1 MNDMTQGVEWKKI
14 LFFAV
19 PMLIGN
25 VFQQLYN
32 TIDGIIVGRF
42 VGTEAQAAVGASF
55 PVMFLLIS
63 FVAGVAMGA
72 TVLISQFYGAKN
84 MQKVKQTID
93 TTYVFLLISTL
104 MITCLGLL
112 ITPAMLR
119 LLQVPAEVFS
129 DAENYLRI
137 MFIGMIAMIGYNSI
151 SAILRGL
158 GESKIPMYLL
168 IGSTFVNILLD
179 LLLIIWF
186 DMGVEGAAWATVIA
200 QGVSFVFSIVYLN
213 RNHKV
218 FAFEVKTMRFHSDL
232 FRRILKIG
240 LPAGIQSMLFCLG
253 NMTLQGFVNGF
264 GAIAMAGYFGASR
277 IDAFAAM
284 PIMSLGASVSTFVGQ
299 NLGAG
304 KEKRIKKGVVSS
316 VVMVAI
322 VSVITTSTLFFFRT
336 KLMAI
341 FSTDLQVVQVG
352 ADYLSVIAPFYIF
365 IGISFVL
372 TGLLRGAGDTFV
384 HMIFS
389 LITLWLIRIPIAWFL
404 SPRIGITGLWWGIPI
419 GWVAGF
425 LLKWGY
431 YRSGRWRRKCFIGAD
446 EVLEQFGKEE
456 TA

>member
-1 MNDMTQGVEWKKI
+1 MNDMTQGAEWKKI
-14 LFFAV
+14 LFFAF

-32 TIDGIIVGRF
+32 TVDGIIVGRF

-63 FVAGVAMGA
+63 LVAGIAMGA
-72 TVLISQFYGAKN
+72 TVLISQFYGAKE
-84 MQKVKQTID
+84 MHKVKQTID
-93 TTYVFLLISTL
+93 TTYVFLFVSTL
-104 MITCLGLL
+104 IITLVGLA
-112 ITPAMLR
+112 ITPALFR
-119 LLQVPAEVFS
+119 LLQVPAEVFA
-129 DAENYLRI
+129 DAESYLRI
-137 MFIGMIAMIGYNSI
+137 MFIGMIAMFGYNSV

-158 GESKIPMYLL
+158 GDSKTPMYLL
-168 IGSTFVNILLD
+168 IGSTLVNILLD
-179 LLLIIWF
+179 LLLIIQF

-200 QGVSFVFSIVYLN
+200 QGASFVFSIVYLN
-213 RNHKV
+213 RTHKV
-218 FAFEVKTMRFHSDL
+218 FAFELKTMRFNAAL
-232 FRRILKIG
+232 FKRIVKIG
-240 LPAGIQSMLFCLG
+240 LPAGIQNMLFSLG

-284 PIMSLGASVSTFVGQ
+284 PIMSLGAAVSTFVGQ

-304 KEKRIKKGVVSS
+304 KESRIKKGIISS
-316 VVMVAI
+316 VLMVVIA
-322 VSVITTSTLFFFRT
+322 SAITTSTLFIFRAR
-336 KLMAI
+336 LMSI
-341 FSTDLQVVQVG
+341 FTTDARVVQVG
-352 ADYLSVIAPFYIF
+352 AEYLSVISPFYIF

-404 SPRIGITGLWWGIPI
+404 SPRIGVIGLWWGIPI
-419 GWVAGF
+419 GWVVGF

-431 YRSGRWRRKCFIGAD
+431 YKSGRWMRNYISNAGELEGQD
-446 EVLEQFGKEE
+446 EAEE